1 MATRA
6 VPLHKSGRTIPSEI
20 NGYAHFRLAYERP
33 RTNGP
38 TLSKAPE
45 LSRPHRRA
53 SFLRIG
59 HDADNPRKVKRSSP
73 RQLPT
78 FPNSCAEPKKHG
90 PFQNELVSV
99 FRLAEAV
106 EEALQCVAR
115 QNETEILAGA
125 GGEIQKLLAD
135 GCCGDPGFDRLQ
147 VRASMYGLI
156 TFVTRQTL
164 AACQRSAVVA
174 FRFLIDSRR
183 ASSTTSSPILF
194 RYLKQSAT
202 VLAPEKMR
210 TGTPSTLCVSWPNSS
225 DCFEKRT
232 IRIGGLSERGRRS
245 FSPIA
250 IQISNGLSVP
260 MS

>member
-78 FPNSCAEPKKHG
+78 FPNSCAEPLG
-90 PFQNELVSV
+90 LSAGIRGGLRRAARVIQQCS
-99 FRLAEAV
+99 AEV
-106 EEALQCVAR
+106 THSE
-115 QNETEILAGA
+115 NGTEIGNEMRTAIIRAEGVLLGGREGQAISSTPKACGA
-125 GGEIQKLLAD
+125 
-135 GCCGDPGFDRLQ
+135 
-147 VRASMYGLI
+147 
-156 TFVTRQTL
+156 
-164 AACQRSAVVA
+164 
-174 FRFLIDSRR
+174 RFHYPRRRR
-183 ASSTTSSPILF
+183 AWC
-194 RYLKQSAT
+194 R
-202 VLAPEKMR
+202 
-210 TGTPSTLCVSWPNSS
+210 
-225 DCFEKRT
+225 
-232 IRIGGLSERGRRS
+232 
-245 FSPIA
+245 
-250 IQISNGLSVP
+250 
-260 MS
+260 